1 MLRVAL
7 IGVMALVLSVVIGEP
22 MTVLVERQQAKAA
35 AVASALAVL

>member
-22 MTVLVERQQAKAA
+22 MAVLFERQQAKAA